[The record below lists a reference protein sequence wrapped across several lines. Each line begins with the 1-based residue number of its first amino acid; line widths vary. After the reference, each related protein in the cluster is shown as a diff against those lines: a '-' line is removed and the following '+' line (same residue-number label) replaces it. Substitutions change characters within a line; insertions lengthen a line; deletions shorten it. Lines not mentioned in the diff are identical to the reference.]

1 MHDVCQ
7 IIQKVSP
14 FKSAIMSN
22 LSAFL
27 KSKRIGIQTEFTSSD
42 SSVAVLALALKKNV
56 LTSPGPT
63 AKLTSKT
70 AKSLPRTVLATQK

>member
-7 IIQKVSP
+7 TIQKVSP

-56 LTSPGPT
+56 LTSPALT

-70 AKSLPRTVLATQK
+70 ARSLPRTVSATQK